1 MHNKIDHSFY
11 VGLYRASLYRYTMV
25 MKIENKE
32 ELVLV
37 LVTYIIVVTFE

>member
-1 MHNKIDHSFY
+1 MMDPMLLLVHLQKIQ
-11 VGLYRASLYRYTMV
+11 
-25 MKIENKE
+25 E